1 MAVGEISVVPVGGGS
16 PSVSTQV
23 ARCLDVLDGTGLR
36 YELTAMST
44 IVEGD
49 TRAIMD
55 AAARMHE
62 SAFGDG
68 IVRVLTTVKIDDRRD
83 KELTI
88 RGKVEAV
95 RRKRG
100 A

>member
-23 ARCLDVLDGTGLR
+23 ARCLDVLDETGLR
-36 YELTAMST
+36 YELTAMAT
-44 IVEGD
+44 IVQGD
-49 TRAIMD
+49 TRAILD

-62 SAFGDG
+62 SAFGEG
-68 IVRVLTTVKIDDRRD
+68 IVRVLTTVKIDERRD

-88 RGKVEAV
+88 NGKVEAV

-100 A
+100 R

>member
-16 PSVSTQV
+16 ASVSAQV
-23 ARCLDVLDGTGLR
+23 ARCLDVLRETGLAH
-36 YELTAMST
+36 ELTPMCT
-44 IVEGD
+44 VVEGD
-49 TRAIMD
+49 TRAILD

-68 IVRVLTTVKIDDRRD
+68 IVRVLTTVKIDERRD
-83 KELTI
+83 KELTM

-95 RRKRG
+95 RRRQRD
-100 A
+100 